1 MAEIA
6 IPLAAAPR
14 RSERAALP
22 AWLRTLTAAAP
33 TPDRTGTPCCFGR
46 MGAKDAMVARGLA
59 AALAIEQRGVGR

>member
-14 RSERAALP
+14 RSERASLP

-46 MGAKDAMVARGLA
+46 MGPKDAMVARGLA
-59 AALAIEQRGVGR
+59 AALAVEHRGVGR